1 MAKLTSIGIGAHSGT
16 LFGLANQLA
25 LALLALGSLALLGL
39 GYRMWW
45 QRRPTR
51 SGRSSQPPVWRNLS
65 VPMLVVVLLA
75 AGALGWAMPVFGL
88 TLVAF
93 VVLDGT
99 VHTVRRRRA
108 RVSDA

>member
-1 MAKLTSIGIGAHSGT
+1 
-16 LFGLANQLA
+16 
-25 LALLALGSLALLGL
+25 
-39 GYRMWW
+39 
-45 QRRPTR
+45 
-51 SGRSSQPPVWRNLS
+51 VWRNLS

-75 AGALGWAMPVFGL
+75 AGALGWAMPVFGIA
-88 TLVAF
+88 LVAF